1 MSNNMALSFFLLLL
15 LGHLIGDFILQP
27 YWLVVAKRQGW
38 NGLLIHVGVVTFA
51 TAILLWISA
60 VPYWW
65 MWVIV
70 LFVGHLFIDQFRT
83 FVFTDTSKGKGLW
96 LLLADQ
102 FAHLVLIVILAWLA
116 TGWTP
121 GDLLILTTPAAT
133 NQQLMMAYLIGLATI
148 IGVVPVLEV
157 EMAVTMLYYSGTDL
171 NETVRVDLSDR
182 VLGGIERTVGGV
194 LMLTGFWLLSPLIF
208 LPRLGIMIYQGQA
221 KTNRIPVITKV
232 VVSFL
237 SALVVAFA
245 LSFVK
250 IPKLF

>member
-1 MSNNMALSFFLLLL
+1 MALSFFLLLL
-15 LGHLIGDFILQP
+15 LGHLIGDFVLQP

-38 NGLLIHVGVVTFA
+38 TGLSIHVGVVTFV
-51 TAILLWISA
+51 TAILLWVAS

-65 MWVIV
+65 AWVIV

-102 FAHLVLIVILAWLA
+102 FAHLVLIIIIAWLA
-116 TGWTP
+116 TGWVSA
-121 GDLLILTTPAAT
+121 DLLILTTPAAT
-133 NQQLMMAYLIGLATI
+133 NQQLLMAYFVGLAVLV
-148 IGVVPVLEV
+148 GVVPVLEV
-157 EMAVTMLYYSGTDL
+157 EAAVTALYYSGTDL

-182 VLGGIERTVGGV
+182 LLGGIERTIGGF
-194 LMLTGFWLLSPLIF
+194 LMLMGFGLLSPLVF

-232 VVSFL
+232 MVSFL
-237 SALVVAFA
+237 STLVVAFI
-245 LSFVK
+245 LSFVEM
-250 IPKLF
+250 PALF

>member
-1 MSNNMALSFFLLLL
+1 MALSFFLLLL
-15 LGHLIGDFILQP
+15 LGHLIGDFVLQP
-27 YWLVVAKRQGW
+27 YWLVLAKRQGW
-38 NGLLIHVGVVTFA
+38 IGLLIHVGVVTFV
-51 TAILLWISA
+51 TAILLWISS

-65 MWVIV
+65 AWVIV

-102 FAHLVLIVILAWLA
+102 LAHLVLIVILSWLA
-116 TGWTP
+116 TGWIPT
-121 GDLLILTTPAAT
+121 DLLILTTPAAT
-133 NQQLMMAYLIGLATI
+133 NQQLLMAYLIGLAVL
-148 IGVVPVLEV
+148 IGVIPVLEV
-157 EMAVTMLYYSGTDL
+157 ETAVTVLYYSGTDL
-171 NETVRVDLSDR
+171 NETVRVDFSDR
-182 VLGGIERTVGGV
+182 VLGSIERIIGGF
-194 LMLTGFWLLSPLIF
+194 LMLIGFGWLSPLVF

-245 LSFVK
+245 LSFVE
-250 IPKLF
+250 IPALF

>member
-1 MSNNMALSFFLLLL
+1 MALSFFLLLL
-15 LGHLIGDFILQP
+15 LGHLIGDFVLQP
-27 YWLVVAKRQGW
+27 YWLVLAKRQGW
-38 NGLLIHVGVVTFA
+38 IGLLIHVGVVTFV
-51 TAILLWISA
+51 TAILLWISS
-60 VPYWW
+60 VPFWW
-65 MWVIV
+65 GWVIV

-83 FVFTDTSKGKGLW
+83 FMFTDTSKGKGLW

-121 GDLLILTTPAAT
+121 ADLLILTTPAAT
-133 NQQLMMAYLIGLATI
+133 NQQLLMAYLIGLAVL
-148 IGVVPVLEV
+148 IGVIPVLEV
-157 EMAVTMLYYSGTDL
+157 ETAVTVLYYSGTDL

-182 VLGGIERTVGGV
+182 ALGSIERIIGGF
-194 LMLTGFWLLSPLIF
+194 LMLIGFGLLSPLVF

-245 LSFVK
+245 LSFVEM
-250 IPKLF
+250 PALF

>member
-1 MSNNMALSFFLLLL
+1 MALSFFLLLL
-15 LGHLIGDFILQP
+15 LGHLIGDFVLQP
-27 YWLVVAKRQGW
+27 YWLVLAKRQGW
-38 NGLLIHVGVVTFA
+38 IGLLIHVGVVTFV
-51 TAILLWISA
+51 TAILLWVSS

-65 MWVIV
+65 AWVIV

-83 FVFTDTSKGKGLW
+83 FMFTDTRKGKGLW

-121 GDLLILTTPAAT
+121 ADLLILTTPAAT
-133 NQQLMMAYLIGLATI
+133 NQQLLMANLIGLAVV
-148 IGVVPVLEV
+148 IGVIPVLEV
-157 EMAVTMLYYSGTDL
+157 ETAVTVLYYSGTDL

-182 VLGGIERTVGGV
+182 VLGGTERIIGGF
-194 LMLTGFWLLSPLIF
+194 LMLIGFGLLSPLVF

-221 KTNRIPVITKV
+221 KTNRIPVITKT

-237 SALVVAFA
+237 STLIVAFA
-245 LSFVK
+245 LSFVEM
-250 IPKLF
+250 PAPF

>member
-1 MSNNMALSFFLLLL
+1 MALSFFLLLL
-15 LGHLIGDFILQP
+15 LGHLIGDFVLQP

-38 NGLLIHVGVVTFA
+38 NGLLIHVGVVTFV
-51 TAILLWISA
+51 TAILLWLSS

-65 MWVIV
+65 AWVIV

-121 GDLLILTTPAAT
+121 ADLLILTTPAAT
-133 NQQLMMAYLIGLATI
+133 NQQLLMAYLIGLAVLVGI
-148 IGVVPVLEV
+148 VPVLEV
-157 EMAVTMLYYSGTDL
+157 ETAVTVLYYSGTDL

-182 VLGGIERTVGGV
+182 VLGSIERVIGGI
-194 LMLTGFWLLSPLIF
+194 LMLTGFGLLAPLAF
-208 LPRLGIMIYQGQA
+208 LPRLGVMIYQGQA

-232 VVSFL
+232 AVSFL

-245 LSFVK
+245 LSFVEMPV
-250 IPKLF
+250 IF

>member
-1 MSNNMALSFFLLLL
+1 MALSFFLLLV
-15 LGHLIGDFILQP
+15 LGHLIGDFVLQP

-38 NGLLIHVGVVTFA
+38 NGLLIHVGVVTFV
-51 TAILLWISA
+51 TAILLWIAS

-65 MWVIV
+65 AWVIV
-70 LFVGHLFIDQFRT
+70 LFGGHLFIDQFRT

-102 FAHLVLIVILAWLA
+102 FAHLVLIIIIAWLA
-116 TGWTP
+116 TGWVP
-121 GDLLILTTPAAT
+121 ADLLILTTPAAT
-133 NQQLMMAYLIGLATI
+133 NQQLLMAYLVGLAVL

-157 EMAVTMLYYSGTDL
+157 ETAVTVLYYSGTDL
-171 NETVRVDLSDR
+171 NETVRVDFSDR
-182 VLGGIERTVGGV
+182 LLGGIERTISGF
-194 LMLTGFWLLSPLIF
+194 LMLIGFGLFSPLVF

-237 SALVVAFA
+237 SALVVAFF
-245 LSFVK
+245 LSFVEM
-250 IPKLF
+250 PVLF

>member
-1 MSNNMALSFFLLLL
+1 MALSFFLLLL
-15 LGHLIGDFILQP
+15 LGHLIGDFVLQP

-38 NGLLIHVGVVTFA
+38 TGLSIHVGVVTFV
-51 TAILLWISA
+51 TAILLWVAS

-65 MWVIV
+65 AWVIV

-102 FAHLVLIVILAWLA
+102 FAHLVLIIIIAWLA
-116 TGWTP
+116 TGWVP
-121 GDLLILTTPAAT
+121 ADLLILTTPAAT
-133 NQQLMMAYLIGLATI
+133 NQQLLMAYFVGLAVLV
-148 IGVVPVLEV
+148 GVVPVLEV
-157 EMAVTMLYYSGTDL
+157 EAAVTALYYSGTDL

-182 VLGGIERTVGGV
+182 LLGGIERTIGGF
-194 LMLTGFWLLSPLIF
+194 LMLMGFGLLSPLVF

-237 SALVVAFA
+237 SALVVAFV
-245 LSFVK
+245 LSFVEM
-250 IPKLF
+250 PALF

>member
-1 MSNNMALSFFLLLL
+1 MALSFFLLLL
-15 LGHLIGDFILQP
+15 LGHLIGDFVLQP
-27 YWLVVAKRQGW
+27 YWLVLAKRQGW
-38 NGLLIHVGVVTFA
+38 TGLLIHVGVVTFV
-51 TAILLWISA
+51 TAILLWISS

-65 MWVIV
+65 AWVIV

-102 FAHLVLIVILAWLA
+102 FAHLVLIVILSWLA

-121 GDLLILTTPAAT
+121 ADLLILTTPAAT
-133 NQQLMMAYLIGLATI
+133 NQQLLMAYLIGLAVL
-148 IGVVPVLEV
+148 IGVIPVLEV
-157 EMAVTMLYYSGTDL
+157 ETAVTVLYYSGTDL

-182 VLGGIERTVGGV
+182 VLGSIERIIGGF
-194 LMLTGFWLLSPLIF
+194 LMLIGFGLLSPLVF

-221 KTNRIPVITKV
+221 KTNRIPVVTKV

-245 LSFVK
+245 LSFVEM
-250 IPKLF
+250 PALF

>member
-1 MSNNMALSFFLLLL
+1 MALSFFLLLL
-15 LGHLIGDFILQP
+15 LGHLIGDFVLQP

-38 NGLLIHVGVVTFA
+38 NGLLIHVGVVTFV
-51 TAILLWISA
+51 TAILLWVSS
-60 VPYWW
+60 VPNWW
-65 MWVIV
+65 VWVIA

-102 FAHLVLIVILAWLA
+102 FTHLVLVIILSWLA

-121 GDLLILTTPAAT
+121 ADLLILTTPAAT
-133 NQQLMMAYLIGLATI
+133 NQQLLMVYLIGLAVL
-148 IGVVPVLEV
+148 IGVIPVLEV
-157 EMAVTMLYYSGTDL
+157 ETAVTVLYYSGTDL

-182 VLGGIERTVGGV
+182 VLGSIERVIAV
-194 LMLTGFWLLSPLIF
+194 FLMLMGFGLLAPLVF
-208 LPRLGIMIYQGQA
+208 LPRLGVMIYQGQA

-245 LSFVK
+245 LSFVEM
-250 IPKLF
+250 PTLF